1 MFVHVRLLCLW
12 RRLFVFQSSPF
23 FHKFEAIYLR
33 SNFSESCNQA
43 MQSNYL
49 FDWANWL
56 KCVARRDYPSLSLL
70 LNIWGRD
77 AHEAVG
83 ITNTLYVKVRVAQHG
98 VTHWFCEAGRDFVM
112 PFTLWPVAR
121 TTLSTSQQ
129 VKMNFC
135 WLIQVLIFC
144 RRNHFSYPY

>member
-1 MFVHVRLLCLW
+1 MFVHVRPLRLW

-56 KCVARRDYPSLSLL
+56 KCVARRDYPCLSLS
-70 LNIWGRD
+70 LNIWGRET
-77 AHEAVG
+77 HKAVG
-83 ITNTLYVKVRVAQHG
+83 IINALYGKACIAQHG
-98 VTHWFCEAGRDFVM
+98 ITRWCCELWRLSAGRDFVI
-112 PFTLWPVAR
+112 PCGQWQELLYLQVNK
-121 TTLSTSQQ
+121 SSGTS
-129 VKMNFC
+129 VVSFVNG
-135 WLIQVLIFC
+135 C
-144 RRNHFSYPY
+144 RHCN